1 MDADSAFM
9 ILFDQFVYY
18 LILVLTSLIR
28 VKPVYVCNTCTI
40 LPLVGL
46 LEVLVGI
53 PGPKQ
58 IISRKE
64 HKD

>member
-28 VKPVYVCNTCTI
+28 VKPVHICNTYHFTTCW
-40 LPLVGL
+40 PLG
-46 LEVLVGI
+46 GS
-53 PGPKQ
+53 GWDSRPKADY
-58 IISRKE
+58 K
-64 HKD
+64 